1 MANYIIPIIFVTIFV
16 YAVIKKIPLYS
27 CFTEGIKSALHLIA
41 EIFPF
46 ITAIFIAVELLN
58 VSGISDLLTNWL
70 EPVFGFF
77 GIPKEL
83 TKLMILRPLSGNGS
97 LAILDE
103 IYLLYGVDSYIAR
116 CGSIIAGSAETIF
129 YITAVYFSTSKITK
143 LRYAIPVSLFS
154 TLVGAIVGCLLCRV
168 I

>member
-1 MANYIIPIIFVTIFV
+1 MANYIIPILFITIFA
-16 YAVIKKIPLYS
+16 YAVIKKIPLYT
-27 CFTEGIKSALHLIA
+27 CFTDGIKNALRLVA
-41 EIFPF
+41 DIFPF

-58 VSGISDLLTNWL
+58 VSGISDILTSL
-70 EPVFGFF
+70 FAPVFGFF

-116 CGSIIAGSAETIF
+116 CGSIIAGAAETIF
-129 YITAVYFSTSKITK
+129 YITAVYFSTTKITK
-143 LRYAIPVSLFS
+143 LRYAIPVSIFS
-154 TLVGAIVGCLLCRV
+154 TFVGAIVGCLLCR
-168 I
+168 II